1 MTTDIMN
8 TFDRQVLAAVRRLT
22 SDSTGGVSAVDTM
35 SLLDLNE
42 NGGAGYVKVNFPLA
56 VDRLRSGGLLM
67 SNPSGQL
74 RLTSAGQREISQ
86 PDVAVDSVPRYERP
100 EIL

>member
-1 MTTDIMN
+1 MTIDSMN
-8 TFDRQVLAAVRRLT
+8 TFDRQVLVAVRQLT
-22 SDSTGGVSAVDTM
+22 SRSAGGVSAVDTM

-42 NGGAGYVKVNFPLA
+42 NGDPGNVKANFPLA
-56 VDRLRSGGLLM
+56 VDRLRAAGLLM

-86 PDVAVDSVPRYERP
+86 
-100 EIL
+100 LT